1 MPDDRKLVVSE
12 NTSAN
17 GIVEFLDPWF
27 DPASQQD
34 SDLLDVIRGHTEAET
49 ALVLGRQTFEEFRAF
64 WPQQTD
70 DATGF
75 TAHLDRVQKYV
86 VSSTMKDPGWQNST
100 VLSGPL
106 EDEIRALKAEP
117 GGEIGVTGSVSVV
130 HALMRADLVDEYR
143 LFVYPVLTSRG
154 RNLVPDGLSMHD
166 MKLTESRSFPSG
178 VTMLIFSRR

>member
-75 TAHLDRVQKYV
+75 TAHLDQVQKYV
-86 VSSTMKDPGWQNST
+86 VSSTMKDPG
-100 VLSGPL
+100 
-106 EDEIRALKAEP
+106 
-117 GGEIGVTGSVSVV
+117 
-130 HALMRADLVDEYR
+130 
-143 LFVYPVLTSRG
+143 
-154 RNLVPDGLSMHD
+154 
-166 MKLTESRSFPSG
+166 
-178 VTMLIFSRR
+178 